1 MPSAQADSSHV
12 LCAVPAITCRAF
24 LYRRSAADGGVVS
37 QANSIVDLHPGTM
50 EAKPFAIPSSKLVM
64 WLFIISDAV
73 TFGAILFAYGYIR
86 NASADWPTPFES
98 ASIWNSLL
106 MTFILVTSSLTVL
119 LALKAAQADDR
130 ARAVRWT
137 LATAALGLA
146 FTALHL
152 REWMDLIG
160 KGVRTFQNPW
170 GAPLFGATFFAITG
184 LHMAHVAGGVVA
196 LIVVAVL
203 YKKGSYSVKNIEIA
217 ALYWHFVDLVW
228 MFVVPLVYLMNMKR

>member
-1 MPSAQADSSHV
+1 M
-12 LCAVPAITCRAF
+12 
-24 LYRRSAADGGVVS
+24 GGAVS
-37 QANSIVDLHPGTM
+37 QANLAVDSHIGTM

-73 TFGAILFAYGYIR
+73 TFGALLFAYGYIR

-98 ASIWNSLL
+98 SSIWNSLL

-119 LALKAAQADDR
+119 IALKAAQADDR
-130 ARAVRWT
+130 APAFRWVIVTAV
-137 LATAALGLA
+137 LGVL
-146 FTALHL
+146 FTVLHL

-160 KGVRTFQNPW
+160 KGVRTFHNPW
-170 GAPLFGATFFAITG
+170 GAPMFGATFFAITG
-184 LHMAHVAGGVVA
+184 LHMAHVIGGVVA
-196 LIVVAVL
+196 LIATGL
-203 YKKGSYSVKNIEIA
+203 IYKAGRYSAKHIEIL